1 MKRFAPLSAI
11 GLVGV
16 LAASLL
22 STSASAATAH
32 ADAPDTGITESV
44 SGRFVGQARAGGV
57 GSYFAVGSS
66 GNTSNPIPA
75 SVHGSVGEA
84 LVAATEWTFPAID
97 GVGPIRGVV
106 NGWERCLEP
115 NPLQRYKYVYPAS
128 CNGSLAQEWAWQDI
142 ETSELSGSGLV
153 SSGGQ
158 GGFLRQFAGMLAV
171 GGIGLPA
178 EGAVI
183 LPDGSAPQPDIEPL
197 VLTDPAVGSTV
208 RIPQPTFSGTGHPG
222 SAIEVVEARGGVIAS
237 GVVNPQGSWTAPVSE
252 ALAAGGHAGTVRQV
266 VDDTTVPWSLTYAA
280 VRAITVES
288 PALDST
294 VEVDRPV
301 FSGRGE
307 PGASVTVVDDRDGVT
322 LVDTAVGSSGTWSQQ
337 SLRTLEER
345 AYTATATQLFEQQR
359 TTAPV
364 RFTYREPTPEPGPVV
379 DVTLESP
386 AIGAV
391 ITTPV
396 PVFTGRGEPGATVR
410 VIGSWNSELGN
421 GLVTKEGT
429 WRVEWNK
436 SITPGTYRGGRVVQ
450 EISGVEQS
458 RVPYDFVMRPE
469 AGAAPLV
476 VTSPKVGGALLG
488 PVPVFTGT
496 AQPGARVE
504 IRTQWGRVAGSVDS
518 VDSSGTWSITWN
530 QALLPAR
537 YVGGTVKQYIGGV
550 EAGRVTYD
558 FTIAKPLVVTSPT
571 VGETISGTRPEFT
584 GTATPGSTISIV
596 GAWGTDLGSDVVR
609 PDGTWSIL
617 WPTDYQ
623 PGRYAGGHVKQ
634 AVNGTVVDQFAYDF
648 ILHGSS
654 D

>member
-1 MKRFAPLSAI
+1 MKRLAPLSAI

-16 LAASLL
+16 LAAGLVGAP
-22 STSASAATAH
+22 ASATTADVAT
-32 ADAPDTGITESV
+32 PDSSV
-44 SGRFVGQARAGGV
+44 TASISGRFVGQVRAGGV

-66 GNTSNPIPA
+66 GNTSNPTPA
-75 SVHGSVGEA
+75 SVYTSVGEA
-84 LVAATEWTFPAID
+84 LAAATEWTFPELD
-97 GVGPIRGVV
+97 RVGPIRGVV

-115 NPLQRYKYVYPAS
+115 NPEQRYKYVYPAT
-128 CNGSLAQEWAWQDI
+128 CNGSLAQEWSWQDI

-171 GGIGLPA
+171 GGIGIPS

-183 LPDGSAPQPDIEPL
+183 LPDGHAPQPVFEPL
-197 VLTDPAVGSTV
+197 VLTAPAVGSTV
-208 RIPQPTFSGTGHPG
+208 RIPQPTFTGTGHPG
-222 SAIEVVEARGGVIAS
+222 SAIEVVEAGGGVIAS
-237 GVVNPQGSWTAPVSE
+237 GVVNPQGSWTAPVSA
-252 ALAAGGHAGTVRQV
+252 ALAAGAHAGTVRQV
-266 VDDTTVPWSLTYAA
+266 ADDTTVPWSLTYAA

-294 VEVDRPV
+294 VEVDHPI

-307 PGASVTVVDDRDGVT
+307 PGAAITILDDRDDVT
-322 LVDTAVGSSGTWSQQ
+322 LVDTTVTSSGTWEQQ

-345 AYTATATQLFEQQR
+345 DYVATATQLFEQQR

-458 RVPYDFVMRPE
+458 RVPYDFVMRPG

-476 VTSPKVGGALLG
+476 VTSPKIGGALLG

-504 IRTQWGRVAGSVDS
+504 IRTQWGRVAGSVDR
-518 VDSSGTWSITWN
+518 VDSTGTWSITWD
-530 QALLPAR
+530 QSLLPAR
-537 YVGGTVKQYIGGV
+537 YVGGTVKQYIEGV
-550 EAGRVTYD
+550 QAGSVTYD

-617 WPTDYQ
+617 WPTDYK

-648 ILHGSS
+648 ILHGSGN
-654 D
+654 